1 MPGLKLL
8 ARLLLPA
15 ACELCGRPLDAEAS
29 NWRLPVVACAD
40 CLAALRARAHQPAWQ
55 LDGRPVRA
63 LFWYE
68 DEVLG
73 WVRRLKRGGQEALL
87 HRLAGGWPDCPL
99 PRGAGLR
106 LTPVPADAR
115 RTRERGGD
123 HVARLAWLWGR
134 RWGLDCVQ
142 PLRRRGGAHQI
153 GLDRRERRHNLAG
166 QLGLRRRAWGGR
178 RLHPGPVLLVDDVVT
193 TGATLLACAE
203 VLAAAGWEVRGALA
217 LALTPH
223 PELRGPQLAGLTAW
237 LDGSP

>member
-1 MPGLKLL
+1 MTTCLL
-8 ARLLLPA
+8 AFALAVA
-15 ACELCGRPLDAEAS
+15 A
-29 NWRLPVVACAD
+29 
-40 CLAALRARAHQPAWQ
+40 AALST
-55 LDGRPVRA
+55 
-63 LFWYE
+63 
-68 DEVLG
+68 
-73 WVRRLKRGGQEALL
+73 
-87 HRLAGGWPDCPL
+87 RLA
-99 PRGAGLR
+99 RGAGLR

-178 RLHPGPVLLVDDVVT
+178 RLHPGPVLLVDDVVP